1 MFVGSGKVTPVGP
14 PVARVGDAVPVD
26 LLHGLLEHA
35 ERGGGP
41 EIAVAG
47 ESCSPA
53 ELIDR
58 ADRLADRLMRGVP
71 VAVRASG
78 SLDTVVAVVAALR
91 AKAPLVPIADDSGA
105 SERTH
110 ILADSGARAIL
121 GEHGWSDVDLPVVTE
136 HSGAVE
142 PADGV
147 APLDAS
153 LVVYTSGTT
162 GPPKGVLLPE
172 PSIAACLDGLR
183 DAWAWTAE
191 DRLVHG
197 LPLFHVHGLVLG
209 VIGAF
214 RIGCGLTHTGRP
226 TPAAYAA
233 ARGSLY
239 FGVPTVWSRLVA
251 DVSSA
256 ELLRAARLLVSG
268 SAPLPVAVFERLG
281 SLTGSVPVERYGMTE
296 TLITIST
303 RADGERRPG
312 HVGLAL
318 PGVETRLRGDDGE
331 ILKPDGE
338 TIGALEVR
346 GATLGGGYLGRP
358 EVTAASM
365 TSDGWFITG
374 DSAVIGADGFHRI
387 VGRTSLD
394 VIKTGGYKV
403 GAGEVEAVIAA
414 HPGVEEVAV
423 VGVPDDDLGERIVA
437 FVVGDADSSTLIDR
451 VAEQLSAHK
460 RPREIR
466 RIDALPRNALGKVQK
481 ALLRDAER

>member
-41 EIAVAG
+41 EIAAAG

-58 ADRLADRLMRGVP
+58 ADRLADRLMPGVP

-121 GEHGWSDVDLPVVTE
+121 GEHGWSDVDLSVVTE
-136 HSGAVE
+136 RSGAVE

-226 TPAAYAA
+226 TPEAYAA
-233 ARGSLY
+233 ANGTLY
-239 FGVPTVWSRLVA
+239 FGVPTVWSRIAA
-251 DVSSA
+251 DAASA
-256 ELLRAARLLVSG
+256 IALRSARLLVSG
-268 SAPLPVAVFERLG
+268 SAPLSVAVFERLRE
-281 SLTGSVPVERYGMTE
+281 LTGSAPVERYGMTE
-296 TLITIST
+296 TLITLST
-303 RADGERRPG
+303 RADGERRAG
-312 HVGLAL
+312 SVGLPLA
-318 PGVETRLRGDDGE
+318 GVETRLRGDDGDLVE
-331 ILKPDGE
+331 PDDV
-338 TIGALEVR
+338 TIGALEVK
-346 GATLGGGYLGRP
+346 GSTVGGGYLGRP
-358 EVTAASM
+358 EATAASV
-365 TSDGWFITG
+365 TVDGWFQTG
-374 DSAVIGADGFHRI
+374 DSAVIGEDGFHRI
-387 VGRTSLD
+387 VGRTTLD
-394 VIKTGGYKV
+394 VIKSGGFKV
-403 GAGEVEAVIAA
+403 GAGEIEAVIAA
-414 HPGVEEVAV
+414 QPGVTEVAV
-423 VGVPDDDLGERIVA
+423 VGVPDADLGERIVA
-437 FVVGDADSSTLIDR
+437 FVVGDVDAGRLIDL
-451 VAEQLSAHK
+451 VAETLSVHK

-466 RIDALPRNALGKVQK
+466 SVDVLPRNALGKVQK
-481 ALLRDAER
+481 ARLRES